1 MYSLLVARGIVYSLC
16 WLLGVSCTLCWL
28 LGGIVYSLL
37 VARGYRVLF
46 VGY

>member
-1 MYSLLVARGIVYSLC
+1 MFTLLVARGIVYS
-16 WLLGVSCTLCWL
+16 LCWL

-46 VGY
+46 VGC